1 MKKKIA
7 ILATLMLALV
17 GIFSFALPGI
27 AQEGTASAGKVY
39 LVPGIYYDAGV
50 SGGKAYNTI
59 DVGAE
64 KLTAEQEAEIFVEN
78 VYLAGET
85 GSLLPEPSSDR
96 PDWSFHGWWYTLDA
110 EVAYTET
117 VPETGAEDIFLY
129 ADWRN
134 DFSLP
139 SEPVPP
145 APEEEIQMRNYMRI
159 THSDGTVE
167 QIELFESVPDALNAY
182 KKVQFYNEYFMLRPN
197 DVVEFWVSGIYG
209 DEAKRAPQPVVGL
222 FSIQLEN
229 TAYSSTV
236 RYLQRID
243 PETGEA
249 MYINKAADGAYFRYI
264 DEQAKVFRIYSRFHD
279 AGGNLNVYLEHL
291 PQYSA
296 DDYVQY

>member
-96 PDWSFHGWWYTLDA
+96 PDWSSMVGGTRWMRRSFTRKPYPTRGQKMYFCML
-110 EVAYTET
+110 
-117 VPETGAEDIFLY
+117 TGGMTFLS
-129 ADWRN
+129 RPIP
-134 DFSLP
+134 FP
-139 SEPVPP
+139 RR
-145 APEEEIQMRNYMRI
+145 QGMRKKQCATICASRTATAM
-159 THSDGTVE
+159 
-167 QIELFESVPDALNAY
+167 LN
-182 KKVQFYNEYFMLRPN
+182 
-197 DVVEFWVSGIYG
+197 
-209 DEAKRAPQPVVGL
+209 
-222 FSIQLEN
+222 
-229 TAYSSTV
+229 T
-236 RYLQRID
+236 
-243 PETGEA
+243 
-249 MYINKAADGAYFRYI
+249 
-264 DEQAKVFRIYSRFHD
+264 
-279 AGGNLNVYLEHL
+279 
-291 PQYSA
+291 
-296 DDYVQY
+296 

>member
-96 PDWSFHGWWYTLDA
+96 PDWSFRGWWYTLDA

-229 TAYSSTV
+229 MAYSSTV

>member
-78 VYLAGET
+78 VYFAGET
-85 GSLLPEPSSDR
+85 GSLLPEPSPDR
-96 PDWSFHGWWYTLDA
+96 PDWSFRGWWYTLDA

>member
-85 GSLLPEPSSDR
+85 GRLLPEPSSGS
-96 PDWSFHGWWYTLDA
+96 PDWSFRGWWYTLDA

>member
-1 MKKKIA
+1 
-7 ILATLMLALV
+7 
-17 GIFSFALPGI
+17 
-27 AQEGTASAGKVY
+27 
-39 LVPGIYYDAGV
+39 
-50 SGGKAYNTI
+50 
-59 DVGAE
+59 
-64 KLTAEQEAEIFVEN
+64 
-78 VYLAGET
+78 
-85 GSLLPEPSSDR
+85 
-96 PDWSFHGWWYTLDA
+96 
-110 EVAYTET
+110 
-117 VPETGAEDIFLY
+117 
-129 ADWRN
+129 
-134 DFSLP
+134 
-139 SEPVPP
+139 
-145 APEEEIQMRNYMRI
+145 MRNYMRI

-229 TAYSSTV
+229 TAYSSMV

>member
-96 PDWSFHGWWYTLDA
+96 PDWSFRGWWYTLDA

-236 RYLQRID
+236 RYFQRID

>member
-39 LVPGIYYDAGV
+39 LVPVIYYDAGV

-96 PDWSFHGWWYTLDA
+96 PDWSFRGWWYTLDA

>member
-96 PDWSFHGWWYTLDA
+96 PDWSFRGWWYTLDA

-167 QIELFESVPDALNAY
+167 QIELFVSVPDALNAY

>member
-50 SGGKAYNTI
+50 SGAKAYNTI

-96 PDWSFHGWWYTLDA
+96 PDWSFRGWWYTLDA

>member
-1 MKKKIA
+1 MKKMIA
-7 ILATLMLALV
+7 LFTMLALSV
-17 GIFSFALPGI
+17 STFSFMLG
-27 AQEGTASAGKVY
+27 ASAADNAAESAEVY
-39 LVPGIYYDAGV
+39 LVPGYYYDDT
-50 SGGKAYNTI
+50 SGEKQYNT
-59 DVGAE
+59 VTGAT
-64 KLTAEQEAEIFVEN
+64 KLTEEQEAAIFTEN
-78 VYLAGET
+78 VYLAGES
-85 GSLLPEPSSDR
+85 GEVLPDPQSER
-96 PDWSFHGWWYTLDA
+96 EDWSFHGWWYTVDA
-110 EVAYTET
+110 EIVYTET
-117 VPETGAEDIFLY
+117 VPDAGTEDVFLY

-139 SEPVPP
+139 SDPVPP
-145 APEEEIQMRNYMRI
+145 PAGEEEETMRNYMRI